1 MSNKITTYDELLAE
15 KERLQQLL
23 KAQRELLRADIQDIK
38 TEFAPLKAAFS
49 VVGKFTS
56 RDKNNNWALSA
67 TANTLIDLVVK
78 KMLLGRAGWLTKLA
92 VPFLVK
98 NFSSHILA
106 DNKDKLV
113 RGFFR
118 LFGKK
123 NKKPAPSPAAGPEPA
138 TNGIHPVVPVETRE
152 D

>member
-1 MSNKITTYDELLAE
+1 MNKKITTYDELLEE
-15 KERLQQLL
+15 KERLQQLF

-38 TEFAPLKAAFS
+38 AEFAPLKAAFS

-56 RDKNNNWALSA
+56 RDKNNNWAVSA
-67 TANTLIDLVVK
+67 TANTLIDIVVK
-78 KMLLGRAGWLTKLA
+78 KLILGRAGWLTKLA

-98 NFSSHILA
+98 NFSSHVLA
-106 DNKDKLV
+106 DNKDKIV
-113 RGFFR
+113 RGFFS

-123 NKKPAPSPAAGPEPA
+123 GKKPATTAPAGPEPA
-138 TNGIHPVVPVETRE
+138 TNGFNPVVPAETRE